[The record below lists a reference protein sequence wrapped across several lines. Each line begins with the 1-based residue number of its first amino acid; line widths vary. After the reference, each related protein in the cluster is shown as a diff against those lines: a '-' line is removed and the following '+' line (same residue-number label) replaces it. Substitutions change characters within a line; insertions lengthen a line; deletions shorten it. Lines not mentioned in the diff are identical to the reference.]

1 MNMVSVFFFYIKS
14 FVFLYKLYIY
24 YNEFQLAF
32 VIPRKIRELQINLAR
47 RIFLNSHPL
56 LKLLVLFYY
65 LLNI

>member
-47 RIFLNSHPL
+47 RISQDGF
-56 LKLLVLFYY
+56 F
-65 LLNI
+65 